1 MEAFVWSF
9 DEIFCCTA
17 NFYYNS
23 ARKLVSRRDHAI
35 QTSNQA
41 SKTKIVTIATT
52 ASFIA
57 VTRPV

>member
-1 MEAFVWSF
+1 MEALVWSL
-9 DEIFCCTA
+9 DKIFCCTP

-23 ARKLVSRRDHAI
+23 ARKLISRRDHAI
-35 QTSNQA
+35 QISNQA